1 MQPLRCSSCEGVQWL
16 CRDLTGK
23 PNSRKK
29 EALRYFSI
37 ESAGALVVSLF
48 INVFIMAVF
57 AKGFFGKDIP
67 DIGLANAGRY
77 LGDTFGTPVVN
88 KRPCPEIHGLIT
100 SFQVPSMIISGHQ
113 TCRNT
118 TFAWTCCTCIMR
130 LKARLQLL
138 VTPVPLFQKGCS
150 YSVQVFTNHQTPFSH
165 ESPALPPRIAS
176 NISSGGQAAERGGD
190 RGIGGV
196 ADVHMGAWAVGGGAE
211 FHHDRHLH
219 RPVRHAGLP

>member
-1 MQPLRCSSCEGVQWL
+1 MHADLVLFEAALMCPETTQLLASPRMQHGAATEVQPVRHLQCL

-23 PNSRKK
+23 PNARKK

-88 KRPCPEIHGLIT
+88 KRLSPEIHRLFT
-100 SFQVPSMIISGHQ
+100 SCQVPSMMCSRHQ

-118 TFAWTCCTCIMR
+118 IFA
-130 LKARLQLL
+130 
-138 VTPVPLFQKGCS
+138 
-150 YSVQVFTNHQTPFSH
+150 
-165 ESPALPPRIAS
+165 
-176 NISSGGQAAERGGD
+176 
-190 RGIGGV
+190 
-196 ADVHMGAWAVGGGAE
+196 
-211 FHHDRHLH
+211 
-219 RPVRHAGLP
+219 

>member
-1 MQPLRCSSCEGVQWL
+1 MECGGPYTTRTVWSAACEAQKCL

-77 LGDTFGTPVVN
+77 LGETFGTPVVN
-88 KRPCPEIHGLIT
+88 IRPCPRSHRLFST
-100 SFQVPSMIISGHQ
+100 CQVLNMPIQ
-113 TCRNT
+113 R
-118 TFAWTCCTCIMR
+118 
-130 LKARLQLL
+130 Q
-138 VTPVPLFQKGCS
+138 
-150 YSVQVFTNHQTPFSH
+150 
-165 ESPALPPRIAS
+165 
-176 NISSGGQAAERGGD
+176 
-190 RGIGGV
+190 
-196 ADVHMGAWAVGGGAE
+196 
-211 FHHDRHLH
+211 
-219 RPVRHAGLP
+219 